1 MNTCIGIFIFKFH
14 DYSFIFWMHAIV
26 SGALVVFE
34 LLITLFLSPFVM
46 IEDIN
51 VKL

>member
-1 MNTCIGIFIFKFH
+1 MNEHLHWNLYFQIW
-14 DYSFIFWMHAIV
+14 SIV
-26 SGALVVFE
+26 SGALSVFE